1 MSTMRDDYEAN
12 KDKKHTKSE
21 IIQGL
26 LIISKYAGAVVGAV
40 AIAIATW
47 VLTTGVPFLAGL
59 GVPITIG
66 TLAYGCKSLN
76 YSWRNL
82 SQAEKDKVIAALSR
96 VGKTVNIASWF

>member
-12 KDKKHTKSE
+12 KDKKYTKSE

-26 LIISKYAGAVVGAV
+26 LIISKYAGAVVGAL
-40 AIAIATW
+40 AIATW

-66 TLAYGCKSLN
+66 TLAAGCKALN

-82 SQAEKDKVIAALSR
+82 SKSEKDKVIAALAW
-96 VGKTVNIASWF
+96 VGRAVNIASWF